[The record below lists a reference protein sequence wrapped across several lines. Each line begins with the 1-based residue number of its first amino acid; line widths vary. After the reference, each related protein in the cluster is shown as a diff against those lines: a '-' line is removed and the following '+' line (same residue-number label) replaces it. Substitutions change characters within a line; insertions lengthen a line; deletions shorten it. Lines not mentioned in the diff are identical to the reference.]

1 MQEWSLDDV
10 SEWLVNIGLADYIDT
25 FKKNHISGKNL
36 LDITEV
42 ELKDDLSVCSVGHRK
57 NFLKSQEHL
66 KKVYSKNR
74 VFNQTIRAKL
84 KKFYEKHKNHL
95 RSSQYLQF
103 NNKFNSIRSNYNT
116 TDIIEEDQ
124 NDQSSFKEE
133 FIKASEIVMATNASV
148 ISSENK
154 PLKKVSF
161 DNFADDETDFVK
173 PIEKETPS
181 PLTKKKTKSPMVE
194 SVKENN
200 KNNEECNNK
209 IASESDS
216 SSDSSS
222 SSDDET
228 NQTTPLKKKKEKIT
242 TSPSENK
249 LSNHL
254 HIQVPKKIQRNTK
267 CMQYSSSLDS
277 NSLNT

>member
-1 MQEWSLDDV
+1 MPD
-10 SEWLVNIGLADYIDT
+10 
-25 FKKNHISGKNL
+25 
-36 LDITEV
+36 
-42 ELKDDLSVCSVGHRK
+42 
-57 NFLKSQEHL
+57 
-66 KKVYSKNR
+66 
-74 VFNQTIRAKL
+74 
-84 KKFYEKHKNHL
+84 FYEKHKNHL

-133 FIKASEIVMATNASV
+133 FIKASEIVMATTASE

-154 PLKKVSF
+154 PFKKVSF